1 MEESKTWG
9 KGEEER
15 EGGAAPRSGARESER
30 RAWRWTAERWE
41 GCRFGGGK
49 KGGISERGLRMV
61 QPKNRENGEEEG
73 AAGGERERV
82 GP

>member
-1 MEESKTWG
+1 MAVDG
-9 KGEEER
+9 GEVGR
-15 EGGAAPRSGARESER
+15 VQVWRGG
-30 RAWRWTAERWE
+30 
-41 GCRFGGGK
+41 
-49 KGGISERGLRMV
+49 GGISERGLRMV

>member
-1 MEESKTWG
+1 MGRVQVW
-9 KGEEER
+9 R
-15 EGGAAPRSGARESER
+15 RGG
-30 RAWRWTAERWE
+30 
-41 GCRFGGGK
+41 
-49 KGGISERGLRMV
+49 GGISERGLRMV